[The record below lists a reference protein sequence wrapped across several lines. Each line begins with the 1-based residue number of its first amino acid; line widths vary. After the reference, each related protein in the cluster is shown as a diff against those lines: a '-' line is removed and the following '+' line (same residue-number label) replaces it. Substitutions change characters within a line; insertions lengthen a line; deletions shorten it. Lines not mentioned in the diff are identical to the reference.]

1 MKKIYCS
8 FSKILPPTRA
18 MEKRGTWFFFLSNFH
33 NQLHDLIL
41 FFFSH
46 NSAVLL
52 SMLLSWEMI
61 HRSGSHNSGD
71 LTLTGSPLDND
82 LDVDMDMLDAGI
94 SLTTAPI
101 PELEI
106 VDIVGDE
113 VGLPYSRFYLC
124 HNSLPT
130 RRKAASHV
138 SSCQHPPPIPR
149 ELVST
154 HSPHPTWAPV
164 NTLLSI
170 KH

>member
-1 MKKIYCS
+1 
-8 FSKILPPTRA
+8 
-18 MEKRGTWFFFLSNFH
+18 
-33 NQLHDLIL
+33 
-41 FFFSH
+41 
-46 NSAVLL
+46 
-52 SMLLSWEMI
+52 MLLSWEMI

-130 RRKAASHV
+130 RRKAVDDLGEGRQFIHEGV
-138 SSCQHPPPIPR
+138 V
-149 ELVST
+149 L
-154 HSPHPTWAPV
+154 
-164 NTLLSI
+164 I
-170 KH
+170 KHGAPGWAAVLKTCVYSIFHLEAVVRIDHYDNKVTAELKLSSRRDGHVWIH